1 MRAQT
6 AAGGALCIGQVA
18 LTVPYTAPQVVNL
31 KYMKKSV
38 RDEARAQYKQQA
50 KANKRTKLDPD
61 LAKGTLAL
69 QREAAAAA
77 AQQKVQNGGEGG
89 GSDSDAG
96 SDGDD
101 ADGEEGSSGSEG
113 EEGVAPRR
121 RQQSAAA
128 AQQQGAPGGAA
139 GGVLGQLAI
148 SKGRPPSRDELKERL
163 QKKLEV
169 RPLAGRLDGLW
180 GGVVMLAGCHLMCVA
195 KMRLSPG
202 GCSLCGA
209 R

>member
-1 MRAQT
+1 
-6 AAGGALCIGQVA
+6 
-18 LTVPYTAPQVVNL
+18 
-31 KYMKKSV
+31 MKKSV

-61 LAKGTLAL
+61 LVKGTLAL

-77 AQQKVQNGGEGG
+77 AQQKVQNGGAG
-89 GSDSDAG
+89 GSSDSG

-101 ADGEEGSSGSEG
+101 DDGEEGSSGSEE
-113 EEGVAPRR
+113 EEGAAPRR
-121 RQQSAAA
+121 RQQSAEA

-139 GGVLGQLAI
+139 GGLLGQLAI

-169 RPLAGRLDGLW
+169 RPLAGWLDGLW
-180 GGVVMLAGCHLMCVA
+180 GGAW
-195 KMRLSPG
+195 
-202 GCSLCGA
+202 
-209 R
+209 